1 VPNTFSALAV
11 SGDAFQARIG
21 IWKCCCFLGEGT
33 TGVPGE
39 KPLGEEKRTN
49 NKLNPHMTPGLGTE
63 PGTHW
68 WEASAL
74 TTAPS
79 LLPAPCRGNERHCE
93 NISCCLR
100 MEHNDPSLGSIPDCL
115 I

>member
-1 VPNTFSALAV
+1 MQIKCKFNVKHVQGVLGQSPEPETHDKVPDNNP
-11 SGDAFQARIG
+11 DQIG
-21 IWKCCCFLGEGT
+21 IGNVGFSGERK

-39 KPLGEEKRTN
+39 KRLGAEKTTN
-49 NKLNPHMTPGLGTE
+49 NKLNPHMTPGTGIE

-79 LLPAPCRGNERHCE
+79 SR
-93 NISCCLR
+93 IS
-100 MEHNDPSLGSIPDCL
+100 D
-115 I
+115 